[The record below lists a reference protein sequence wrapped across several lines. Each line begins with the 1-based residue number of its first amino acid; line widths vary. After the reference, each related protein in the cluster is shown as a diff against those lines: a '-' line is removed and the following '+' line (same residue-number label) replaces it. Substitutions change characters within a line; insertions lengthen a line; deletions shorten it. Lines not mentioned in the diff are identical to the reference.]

1 MSITVGSPTM
11 IDTDEI
17 STLEEELSSFSLEC
31 GLASAEAS
39 AARVMTAP
47 PNASARW
54 STAGPRI
61 DRAADQL
68 AAASD
73 HAAAVAR
80 ALGATASLYL
90 ETESTVIGLFNLA
103 SSATGAVG
111 GALFGHMLLPLV
123 GATIIAGPGLVA
135 LAATPGG
142 RQAFSRV
149 KSVLGANVAGW
160 LNAHPDVARSP
171 LAMLLV
177 RGLVSGSDDTV
188 KSALGMPPALSPLVN
203 DPRLSV
209 PGVAVGLGALGVR
222 SLGESPVAATP
233 GARST
238 VGAPTSISDLATR
251 IPSSGS
257 GSAQIRVEEY
267 ENGDSWVVYV
277 GGTVDMGV
285 GGDDEAFDMESNLAL
300 MADADG
306 GGYRAVEQAMSDAG
320 IDPDDA
326 VTIVGHSQG
335 GLIAE
340 RVTQSGDYNVQTLVT
355 FGAPSTGA
363 DLPDGVNAYA
373 IEHSGDVIPA
383 LGGFTDGG
391 ERTVITGDAPPGGD
405 WMSPHSMS
413 GYEQTAT
420 QIDETFDPRFGPLQS
435 AIDGIDG
442 DGTRTDYHATRVE
455 AGEAPGDAPVADDP
469 SSHDAH
475 HAVRPQDVD
484 LRIDSFAHPE
494 ASSPEAQ
501 PGGTDVGF
509 DPDAGGD
516 GERDHGG
523 DDDALHDPGRVDG
536 EHVDRLGP
544 QPSPLPLPDEVI
556 RSE

>member
-1 MSITVGSPTM
+1 MSIRVGSPTM

-17 STLEEELSSFSLEC
+17 STLADELARFSLEC

-47 PNASARW
+47 PNPSSRW

-73 HAAAVAR
+73 QAAAVSR
-80 ALGATASLYL
+80 ALGASASLYL
-90 ETESTVIGLFNLA
+90 ETESTVSGLFNLA

-123 GATIIAGPGLVA
+123 GATLIAGPGLVA
-135 LAATPGG
+135 LAVTPGG

-149 KSVLGANVAGW
+149 KSVLGANVTGW
-160 LNAHPDVARSP
+160 LGAHPEVARSP
-171 LAMLLV
+171 LAMILV
-177 RGLVSGSDDTV
+177 RGVVSGSDDTI
-188 KSALGMPPALSPLVN
+188 KSALGMPPALSPLIN
-203 DPRLSV
+203 DPMLSV
-209 PGVAVGLGALGVR
+209 PGAAVGLGALGVR
-222 SLGESPVAATP
+222 AFSESAVSVSP
-233 GARST
+233 GARSA
-238 VGAPTSISDLATR
+238 VSAPTSIADLARR
-251 IPSSGS
+251 IPNSGA
-257 GSAQIRVEEY
+257 GSPQIRIEEY
-267 ENGDSWVVYV
+267 GNSWVVYV

-373 IEHSGDVIPA
+373 VEHSGDVVPA

-391 ERTVITGDAPPGGD
+391 ERVVVTGDAPPGGD
-405 WMSPHSMS
+405 DWMAPHSMS

-420 QIDETFDPRFGPLQS
+420 QMDSSFDPRFGPLHS
-435 AIDGIDG
+435 ALDDIDGG
-442 DGTRTDYHATRVE
+442 GARTDYRAERIDQPIPSATSGA
-455 AGEAPGDAPVADDP
+455 AGENAVPDD
-469 SSHDAH
+469 STSGTAGSHHASTDGVLDRDGASHDGTLH
-475 HAVRPQDVD
+475 ESGRP
-484 LRIDSFAHPE
+484 
-494 ASSPEAQ
+494 
-501 PGGTDVGF
+501 
-509 DPDAGGD
+509 D
-516 GERDHGG
+516 GER
-523 DDDALHDPGRVDG
+523 
-536 EHVDRLGP
+536 VDRLGP
-544 QPSPLPLPDEVI
+544 QPSPLPLPDDAI
-556 RSE
+556 RSS

>member
-17 STLEEELSSFSLEC
+17 STLADELASFSLEC

-47 PNASARW
+47 PNPSSRW

-73 HAAAVAR
+73 QAAAVSR
-80 ALGATASLYL
+80 ALGASASLYL
-90 ETESTVIGLFNLA
+90 ETESTVSGLFNLA

-123 GATIIAGPGLVA
+123 GATLIAGPGLVA
-135 LAATPGG
+135 MAVTPGG

-149 KSVLGANVAGW
+149 KSVLGANITGW
-160 LNAHPDVARSP
+160 LGAHPEVARSP
-171 LAMLLV
+171 LAMFLV
-177 RGLVSGSDDTV
+177 RGVVSGSDDSI
-188 KSALGMPPALSPLVN
+188 KSALGMPPALSDLIN
-203 DPRLSV
+203 DPMLSV
-209 PGVAVGLGALGVR
+209 PGAAVGLGALGVR
-222 SLGESPVAATP
+222 AFSESAVSVTP
-233 GARST
+233 GARSA
-238 VGAPTSISDLATR
+238 VSAPTSIADLARR
-251 IPSSGS
+251 IPSSGA
-257 GSAQIRVEEY
+257 GSPQIRIEEY
-267 ENGDSWVVYV
+267 GNGDSWVVYV

-285 GGDDEAFDMESNLAL
+285 GGGDESFDMESNLAL

-306 GGYRAVEQAMSDAG
+306 GGYRAVEQAMGDAG
-320 IDPDDA
+320 IEPDDS

-340 RVTQSGDYNVQTLVT
+340 RITQSGDYNVQTLVT

-373 IEHSGDVIPA
+373 VEHSGDVVPA

-391 ERTVITGDAPPGGD
+391 ERIVVTGDAPPGGDD

-413 GYEQTAT
+413 GYEKTAT
-420 QIDETFDPRFGPLQS
+420 QMDASFDPRFGPLHS
-435 AIDGIDG
+435 ALDDIDGG
-442 DGTRTDYHATRVE
+442 GARTDYRAVRIDEPIPHASGGA
-455 AGEAPGDAPVADDP
+455 AGENAVPDDVA
-469 SSHDAH
+469 SGTTGSHH
-475 HAVRPQDVD
+475 
-484 LRIDSFAHPE
+484 
-494 ASSPEAQ
+494 
-501 PGGTDVGF
+501 
-509 DPDAGGD
+509 AGGD
-516 GERDHGG
+516 GVLDRSEGSDE
-523 DDDALHDPGRVDG
+523 DALHESGRPDG
-536 EHVDRLGP
+536 EHVDRRGP
-544 QPSPLPLPDEVI
+544 QPSPLPLPDDAI
-556 RSE
+556 RSS